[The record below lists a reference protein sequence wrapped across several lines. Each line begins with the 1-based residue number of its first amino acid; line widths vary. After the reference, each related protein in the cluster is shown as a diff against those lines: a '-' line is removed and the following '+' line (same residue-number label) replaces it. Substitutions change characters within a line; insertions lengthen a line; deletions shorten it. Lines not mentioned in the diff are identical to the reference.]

1 MNQKFFNRELAWL
14 EFNWEVLEEALD
26 PEVPLFD
33 RLFFLSVVANNL
45 DEFFMV
51 RVAGLKRDEREGMT
65 ERCPAGMTP
74 REQLKAISD
83 RAHEQVNKTYLC
95 LNESVGP
102 AAAEQGLKIQRWKN
116 LSESERHHLE
126 YQFHEDFFPVL
137 TPMGIDFSHPFPLLQ
152 NLSINLCVLL
162 ERNEEDEHDRLAIVP
177 IPSVLPRFVELPTE
191 EGNEFV
197 PLEEIVRQH
206 LSAIFPGQKILDT
219 VVLRITRDS
228 ELDLDGDAPSLLAE
242 VEREV
247 RNRRSN
253 NPVRLEL
260 ESSIQEGFLQ
270 ILKDLIKLEDEDVY
284 LVPGF
289 LALSALS
296 ELAFLPGYDDHHFQP
311 QPPQPVQEFEA
322 TEDIWE
328 AIRKGDILLHHP
340 FQSFDPVVELLK
352 TAAADPDVLAIKQT
366 LYRTSRNS
374 PIIKAL
380 TDAALA
386 GKQVC
391 VLIELMARFDEER
404 NIQGARRLEEAGA
417 HVIWGIMG
425 LKTHAKICLIVR
437 REPSGIRRYV
447 HLGTGNYNERTAK
460 LYTDYGVLTA
470 SDTFGRDASS
480 FFNALTGYSD
490 IPEFHHVIMAPY
502 QLRDRLLFLVNR
514 EVSRA
519 QDGLAARITLKMN
532 SLADPTLIESLYHA
546 SQAGVKI
553 RCNVRGICCLRPG
566 VSGLSENIRVVSII
580 DRYLEHARVYHFHN
594 GGNDEV
600 YLSSADWMPRNLDRR
615 IELLFPLVD
624 PDVKQKVMENL
635 EIYFGDNRS
644 ARVLQKEGSYIHMG
658 SKGEPELRSQA
669 YFYDQARRQGKSATA
684 RPPLQLVPKERAKV
698 EGA

>member
-14 EFNWEVLEEALD
+14 GFNWEVLEEALD

-33 RLFFLSVVANNL
+33 RLFFLSIVANNL

-51 RVAGLKRDEREGMT
+51 RIAGLKRDEREGKKSK
-65 ERCPAGMTP
+65 CPAGMTP
-74 REQLKAISD
+74 VEQLKAISEK
-83 RAHEQVNKTYLC
+83 AHEQVHKTYVC
-95 LNESVGP
+95 LNDSVGP
-102 AAAEQGLKIQRWKN
+102 AAAELGLKIHRWKD

-126 YQFHEDFFPVL
+126 YRFHEDFFPVL

-152 NLSINLCVLL
+152 NLSINLGVLL
-162 ERNEEDEHDRLAIVP
+162 ERDKGEEHDRLAIVP
-177 IPSVLPRFVELPTE
+177 IPSVLPRFVELPSD

-206 LSAIFPGQKILDT
+206 LASIFPGQKILDT

-242 VEREV
+242 VEREL
-247 RNRRSN
+247 RNRRTN
-253 NPVRLEL
+253 NPVRLEV
-260 ESSIQEGFLQ
+260 ESDIEDNFLQ
-270 ILKDLIKLEDEDVY
+270 ILKDLLGLESDDIY
-284 LVPGF
+284 FIPGIQD
-289 LALSALS
+289 LSALS
-296 ELAFLPGYDDHHFQP
+296 DLAFLPGYDDHHFES
-311 QPPQPVQEFEA
+311 QPPQRVPELEEA
-322 TEDIWE
+322 DDIWE
-328 AIRKGDILLHHP
+328 AIRTRDILLHHP
-340 FQSFDPVVELLK
+340 YDSFDPVVGMLK

-374 PIIKAL
+374 PVIEAL
-380 TDAALA
+380 TAAALA

-404 NIQGARRLEEAGA
+404 NIEGARQLEEAGA
-417 HVIWGIMG
+417 HVIWGMMG
-425 LKTHAKICLIVR
+425 LKTHAKVCLVVR
-437 REPSGIRRYV
+437 REPAGIRRYV

-460 LYTDYGVLTA
+460 LYTDFGVLTV
-470 SDTFGRDASS
+470 SDTFGKDASS

-490 IPEFHHVIMAPY
+490 IPEYHHMIMAPY

-514 EVSRA
+514 EVARA

-532 SLADPTLIESLYHA
+532 SLVDPTLIESLYRA
-546 SQAGVKI
+546 SQAGVEVL
-553 RCNVRGICCLRPG
+553 CNVRGICCLRPG
-566 VSGLSENIRVVSII
+566 VPGLSEKIKVVSII
-580 DRYLEHARVYHFHN
+580 DRYLEHSRIYHFLN

-624 PDVKQKVMENL
+624 PNVKQKMLDNL
-635 EIYFGDNRS
+635 EIYFEDNRN
-644 ARVLQKEGSYIHMG
+644 ARVLQQDGSYQRCSPNG
-658 SKGEPELRSQA
+658 QPELRCQV
-669 YFYDQARRQGKSATA
+669 YFYEEARRQRKSATA
-684 RPPLQLVPKERAKV
+684 RPPSQLVPRERKA